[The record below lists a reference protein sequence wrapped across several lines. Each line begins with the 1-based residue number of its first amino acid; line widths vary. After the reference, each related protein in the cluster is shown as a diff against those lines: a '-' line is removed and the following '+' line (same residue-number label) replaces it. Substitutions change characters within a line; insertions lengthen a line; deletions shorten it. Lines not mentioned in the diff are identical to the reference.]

1 MQRRIATFAA
11 MLLVAGVSACNDASS
26 SASTA
31 AAPPPAS
38 VVPDLEAIAAS
49 IVNQSA
55 AVREGEQVAIMGGI
69 RDFELLENIATQVSR
84 AGGDPLVIVN
94 SERIVRR
101 YYDEVD
107 AKYDTMPGQWSKAMS
122 ELADVVILV
131 DLNETPDLLAHVPA
145 ERRAARTRAEA
156 VGQEIF
162 LARGVRQVEVGND
175 MYPTHAR
182 ASRFG
187 LSRDELAAFFWGA
200 LQASPDAIREN
211 SEKLKGLLAGARELH
226 VTDPHGTDLRVRLLP
241 GVTPFAN
248 DGAISPEEVRGGEQF
263 AYLPAGEVY
272 TRVSAEGTS
281 GVIVSD
287 RQPYQGKFIED
298 FTLRIENGQIAEM
311 TAKSGLEPFRALI
324 DAHSA
329 DLQRVSV
336 VDFGVN
342 PGLKATASEQLRTW
356 VPEGMFTIAF
366 GNDTWAG
373 GTNTVPL
380 VFPVSIPDAT
390 VRIDD
395 RVVIENGVL
404 KLP

>member
-11 MLLVAGVSACNDASS
+11 MLLVAGASACNDANSS
-26 SASTA
+26 DSTA

-55 AVREGEQVAIMGGI
+55 AVREGEQVVIVGGI
-69 RDFELLENIATQVSR
+69 RDFELLENIATQVRR
-84 AGGDPLVIVN
+84 AGGDPLLSIN
-94 SERIVRR
+94 SERMDRR

-107 AKYDTMPGQWSKAMS
+107 AKYDTMPAQWDVAVVSQ
-122 ELADVVILV
+122 ADVIILV
-131 DLNETPDLLAHVPA
+131 DHSETPDLLAHVPA
-145 ERRAARTRAEA
+145 ERRAARTRTQAA
-156 VGQEIF
+156 SQDIF
-162 LARGVRQVEVGND
+162 LKRRVRQVEVGND

-200 LQASPDAIREN
+200 LQASPDAIRDN
-211 SEKLKGLLAGARELH
+211 GDKLKNLLAGARELH
-226 VTDPHGTDLRVRLLP
+226 ITDPHGTDLRVRLTA
-241 GVTPFAN
+241 GATPFTN
-248 DGAISPEEVRGGEQF
+248 DGAISPEEVRAGEVF

-272 TRVSAEGTS
+272 TRVTPEGTS

-287 RQPYQGKFIED
+287 RQPYQGKFIEN
-298 FTLRIENGQIAEM
+298 FTLRIENGRIAEM
-311 TAKSGLEPFRALI
+311 TANSGLEPFRALL
-324 DAHSA
+324 DAHGA
-329 DLQRVSV
+329 DLQRLSV

-342 PGLKATASEQLRTW
+342 PGLKATASEHLRTW
-356 VPEGMFTIAF
+356 VPEGMFTVSF

-373 GTNTVPL
+373 GTNTIPAA
-380 VFPVSIPDAT
+380 FPVSIPDAT